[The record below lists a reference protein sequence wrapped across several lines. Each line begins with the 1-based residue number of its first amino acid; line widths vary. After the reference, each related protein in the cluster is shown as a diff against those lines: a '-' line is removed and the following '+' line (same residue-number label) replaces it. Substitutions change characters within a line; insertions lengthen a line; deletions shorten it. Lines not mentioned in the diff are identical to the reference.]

1 LANVRL
7 TFKLM
12 SIDVHTLEAGKL
24 VREVSAVDATVA
36 SRCARPT
43 P

>member
-24 VREVSAVDATVA
+24 ARSYHVEDWLGAVGQLAA
-36 SRCARPT
+36 K
-43 P
+43 